1 MTARAKRN
9 STATMTTEQTNAK
22 AVERLRQVVIR
33 FAGDSGDGMQLTGDR
48 FTAQTAALGND
59 LATLPN
65 FPAEIRAPQG
75 TLPGVSSFQLHFAD
89 HDVMTPGDA
98 PDVLV
103 AMNPAALKANVRDLP
118 RGATI
123 IADGDE
129 FTKRNLAKV
138 GYAVNPL
145 DDGTLDS

>member
-1 MTARAKRN
+1 M
-9 STATMTTEQTNAK
+9 STKLVQK
-22 AVERLRQVVIR
+22 LDRVVIR

-48 FTAQTAALGND
+48 FTSQTALLGND
-59 LATLPN
+59 LSTLPN

-89 HDVMTPGDA
+89 HNVLTPGDA

-103 AMNPAALKANVRDLP
+103 AMNPAALKANLRDLP

-123 IADGDE
+123 I
-129 FTKRNLAKV
+129 V
-138 GYAVNPL
+138 
-145 DDGTLDS
+145 